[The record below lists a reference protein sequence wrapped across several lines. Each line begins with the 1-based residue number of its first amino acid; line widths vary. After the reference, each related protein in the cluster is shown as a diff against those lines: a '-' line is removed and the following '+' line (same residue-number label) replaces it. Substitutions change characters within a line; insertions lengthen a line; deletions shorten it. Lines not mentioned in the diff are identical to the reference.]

1 MLNTKYVSVRDVQR
15 NYKEIGEEVSKT
27 NTPTIVMRNQE
38 PQFVIISMEMFD
50 MMQQTFPKAS
60 AKHLLQV
67 VEGIEELN
75 LPVSHPS
82 DLSQNLNKYTWD

>member
-50 MMQQTFPKAS
+50 RMQQTLPKAS
-60 AKHLLQV
+60 AKHLLEV
-67 VEGIEELN
+67 VEGIEELD
-75 LPVSHPS
+75 LSPSHPS
-82 DLSQNLNKYTWD
+82 DISQNLDKYTWD